1 MDKDENNNG
10 IQKWSR
16 SHTCYGWRDVSKCL
30 ATKYD
35 VAAKGSFEWIKPVL
49 LLAEEGLGK
58 IFNE

>member
-1 MDKDENNNG
+1 VDKDENNNG
-10 IQKWSR
+10 IQKWSW
-16 SHTCYGWRDVSKCL
+16 SAHLLWRDVNKCL

-35 VAAKGSFEWIKPVL
+35 VAAKSSFEWIKPVL